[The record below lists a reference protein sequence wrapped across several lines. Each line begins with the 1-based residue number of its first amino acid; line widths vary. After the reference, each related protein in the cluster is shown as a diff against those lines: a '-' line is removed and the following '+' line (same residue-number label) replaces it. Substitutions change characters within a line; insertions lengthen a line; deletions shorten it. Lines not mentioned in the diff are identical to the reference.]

1 MNATPGSN
9 EVVRIHLP
17 EWRDSLAVNQE
28 IRRALRAGRTD
39 FLLTGARGDRLL
51 LNGIDGP
58 YIGRI
63 RIDGDVGTEL
73 ARDLDAEGLFVLVN
87 GSAGSGAGMGMKS
100 GTLCISGSCG
110 ALLGTGMHGG
120 SIWALGGIGS
130 RAGYRAIGGVI
141 RTANETG
148 PMALDRSI
156 AGRILPI
163 RPDDPETFAT
173 NARITAMATLGDS
186 G

>member
-1 MNATPGSN
+1 MNATPGSTD
-9 EVVRIHLP
+9 VVRIHLP

-28 IRRALRAGRTD
+28 IRRALRSGRTD

-51 LNGIDGP
+51 LNGLDGP

-87 GSAGSGAGMGMKS
+87 GSAGSGAGMSMKS
-100 GTLCISGSCG
+100 GTLLITGSCG
-110 ALLGTGMHGG
+110 ALLGTGMRGG
-120 SIWALGGIGS
+120 AIWALGTVGS
-130 RAGYRAIGGVI
+130 RAGHRSIGGVI
-141 RTANETG
+141 RTAHDFG
-148 PMALDRSI
+148 PMARDRSI
-156 AGRILPI
+156 AGRIEPI
-163 RPDDPETFAT
+163 RPDDQEARETIAV
-173 NARITAMATLGDS
+173 RSAMASFGEP

>member
-1 MNATPGSN
+1 MNAPSSSA

-28 IRRALRAGRTD
+28 IRRALRSGRTD

-51 LNGIDGP
+51 LNGLDGP
-58 YIGRI
+58 YVGRI

-73 ARDLDAEGLFVLVN
+73 ARDLDVEGLFVVVN

-100 GTLCISGSCG
+100 GTLYITGACG
-110 ALLGTGMHGG
+110 ALLGAGMCGG
-120 SIWALGGIGS
+120 AIWALGDVGS
-130 RAGYRAIGGVI
+130 RAGYRSLGGVI
-141 RTANETG
+141 RTAHKTG
-148 PMALDRSI
+148 PMALDRSH
-156 AGRILPI
+156 AGRIESI
-163 RPDDPETFAT
+163 RPDDPESCDTIAHV
-173 NARITAMATLGDS
+173 TAMVSFGES

>member
-1 MNATPGSN
+1 MNAIRPTT

-28 IRRALRAGRTD
+28 IRRCLRTGHTD

-58 YIGRI
+58 YEGRI

-73 ARDLDAEGLFVLVN
+73 ARDFDAERIVVLVN

-100 GTLCISGSCG
+100 GTLYLRGPAG
-110 ALLGTGMHGG
+110 ALLGTGMRGG
-120 SIWALGGIGS
+120 EILAFGPVGS
-130 RAGYRAIGGVI
+130 RAGHRATGGII
-141 RTANETG
+141 RLASEPG
-148 PMALDRSI
+148 PMALDRSPG
-156 AGRILPI
+156 GRTAPMQE
-163 RPDDPETFAT
+163 DDPAT
-173 NARITAMATLGDS
+173 RHFWTVVAAMASFGDV
-186 G
+186 